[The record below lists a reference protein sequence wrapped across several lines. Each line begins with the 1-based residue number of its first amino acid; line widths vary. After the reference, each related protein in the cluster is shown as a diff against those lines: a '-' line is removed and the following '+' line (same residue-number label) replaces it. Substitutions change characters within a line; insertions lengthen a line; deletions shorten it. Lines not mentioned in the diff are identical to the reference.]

1 MTSIAAHDHA
11 PTPPTTQGRFEVL
24 DAWRGLC
31 ACLVTIVHIP
41 IAHTFY
47 ADIWFT
53 NMQLFVDFFFVLSG
67 FVICHAYGSRVSTPR
82 SVGGFMIRRFGRIWP
97 LHGVVLAGFVAF
109 ELAKIA
115 VEGAMNLSLDGA
127 AFTGNRS
134 LPTLISNIFLVQSF
148 NLHGMTSWN
157 GPAWSIGVEFYT
169 YLVFAL
175 AVFAL
180 GARPLVFAA
189 LALLGLAGVVY
200 GSQAWLFTTHDFG
213 FFRCLFGFFTGC
225 LVYGL
230 VMRGAPSWVLGRAAE
245 YAVVALLVVYLA
257 STGRTPSSL
266 LAPLVFAALVYVFAF
281 EAGQI
286 SKILKMAWAQAL
298 GLWSYSIYMIHMLW
312 LAPLKVMATL
322 AVKFSLLGV
331 TLAVAEPVKMWTFGH
346 AGLDGLA
353 VVLALA
359 GTIAIAKYTFALV
372 EQPARDWFSALA
384 RRFEQDRHAVAI
396 VGVPQLL
403 T

>member
-1 MTSIAAHDHA
+1 MTSIAAHNYA
-11 PTPPTTQGRFEVL
+11 PVSAAPQARYEVL

-67 FVICHAYGSRVSTPR
+67 FVICHAYSARVSAPR

-97 LHGVVLAGFVAF
+97 LHAVVLAGFVVF
-109 ELAKIA
+109 EVAKIA
-115 VEGAMNLSLDGA
+115 VEGALNLSLDGA
-127 AFTGNRS
+127 AFAGNRS
-134 LPTLISNIFLVQSF
+134 IATLMSNIFLVQSF

-189 LALLGLAGVVY
+189 LAVLGLAGVVY

-230 VMRGAPSWVLGRAAE
+230 VTRGAPRWVLGNVAE
-245 YAVVALLVVYLA
+245 YAVVALLVIYLA
-257 STGRTPSSL
+257 TTGRTPSSL
-266 LAPLVFAALVYVFAF
+266 LAPFVFAALVYVFAF

-312 LAPLKVMATL
+312 LAPLKVLATL
-322 AVKFSLLGV
+322 AAKFSLLGV

-346 AGLDGLA
+346 AGLDFLA
-353 VVLALA
+353 VAVALA
-359 GTIAIAKYTFALV
+359 GSVVLAKYTFALV
-372 EQPARDWFSALA
+372 ERPARDWFSAYA
-384 RRFEQDRHAVAI
+384 RRFEQGGPSIAGARAA
-396 VGVPQLL
+396 QLM